1 MPLPLIPALI
11 AIGSLAAGGY
21 GVKKGFD
28 AKEDMDRAKS
38 IGSDANRRHKEAVA
52 ALEKNRNKTNRQFE
66 NLGKLKA
73 TIFSHQIKLLVDEIE
88 KRGKGGSELKD
99 FKESI
104 EKLDLPSLKKMVINS
119 LEIETG
125 LLSGTASGALA
136 GLGAYG
142 SVGMLAS
149 ASTGTA
155 IASLSGAAAT
165 NATLAWLG
173 GGALSAGGLGMA
185 GGTAV
190 LGGFVAGPAIAIT
203 GFMMASKAE
212 EALTK
217 ARAYEA
223 DVDEKIAEI
232 EGMEVILQ
240 GLQANT
246 KEMTRVL
253 KQLVPYFDEAAND
266 LSRDPATFDRLLNVG
281 LSLKDVLNTPIL
293 EKDGSATKN
302 IESKLRTKV
311 KHTGLLE
318 YGSKK

>member
-1 MPLPLIPALI
+1 MPLPLIPAVI
-11 AIGSLAAGGY
+11 AVGSLIAGGY

-52 ALEKNRNKTNRQFE
+52 ELEKSREKTNRQLE
-66 NLGKLKA
+66 GLGKLKA
-73 TIFSHQIKLLVDEIE
+73 TIFSHQIKFLVDELK
-88 KRGKGGSELKD
+88 KRKKSGSTLQD
-99 FKESI
+99 FEESI
-104 EKLDLPSLKKMVINS
+104 EKLDLPNLEKMVINS
-119 LEIETG
+119 LEIEAG
-125 LLSGTASGALA
+125 LVSGAASGALA

-232 EGMEVILQ
+232 KGMEVILQ
-240 GLQANT
+240 GVQANV

-253 KQLVPYFDEAAND
+253 KDLVPYFDKAADNLSND
-266 LSRDPATFDRLLNVG
+266 RATFDRLLVVG
-281 LSLKDVLNTPIL
+281 VNLKDVLNMPIL
-293 EKDGSATKN
+293 EKDGSATKD
-302 IESKLRTKV
+302 IESRLRTKV
-311 KHTGLLE
+311 KHAGLLE
-318 YGSKK
+318 YGSK

>member
-38 IGSDANRRHKEAVA
+38 IGNDANRRHKEAVA
-52 ALEKNRNKTNRQFE
+52 ELEKNRKKTNRQFE

-73 TIFSHQIKLLVDEIE
+73 TIFSHQIKLLVDEVN
-88 KRGKGGSELKD
+88 KRKKSRSKLED
-99 FKESI
+99 YKESI
-104 EKLDLPSLKKMVINS
+104 EKLDLPNLEKMVINS

-240 GLQANT
+240 GLQANA
-246 KEMTRVL
+246 KEATHVL
-253 KQLVPYFDEAAND
+253 KQLVPFFDEAADN
-266 LSRDPATFDRLLNVG
+266 LSSDPATFQRLLAVG
-281 LSLKDVLNTPIL
+281 RGLKDVLETPIL

-302 IESKLRTKV
+302 LESKLRTKI

-318 YGSKK
+318 HGE

>member
-1 MPLPLIPALI
+1 MPLPLIPAV
-11 AIGSLAAGGY
+11 IGLASLVAGGY

-28 AKEDMDRAKS
+28 AKEDLDRAKS
-38 IGSDANRRHKEAVA
+38 IGYDAKKRHEKAIA
-52 ALEKNRNKTNRQFE
+52 SLEKERKKTNRHFVD
-66 NLGKLKA
+66 LGKLK
-73 TIFSHQIKLLVDEIE
+73 TQIFSHQIKLLVDEIN
-88 KRGKGGSELKD
+88 KRKKSRSKLENY
-99 FKESI
+99 KESI
-104 EKLDLPSLKKMVINS
+104 EKLDLPHLEKMVLNS

-125 LLSGTASGALA
+125 LLSGATSGALA

-142 SVGMLAS
+142 SVGLLAS

-185 GGTAV
+185 GGTAI

-232 EGMEVILQ
+232 KGMKLILK

-246 KEMTRVL
+246 KEMTRTL
-253 KQLVPYFDEAAND
+253 QQLVPFFDEAANN
-266 LSRDPATFDRLLNVG
+266 LSSDEASFQRLLTIG
-281 LSLKDVLNTPIL
+281 RGLKDVLETSIL

-302 IESKLRTKV
+302 LESKLHTKIR
-311 KHTGLLE
+311 HAGILDYE
-318 YGSKK
+318 G

>member
-1 MPLPLIPALI
+1 MPLPLIPAAI
-11 AIGSLAAGGY
+11 AIGSLIAGGY
-21 GVKKGFD
+21 GIKKGFD

-38 IGSDANRRHKEAVA
+38 IGNDASRRHKEAVA
-52 ALEKNRNKTNRQFE
+52 ELEKNRNKTNCQFE
-66 NLGKLKA
+66 SLGKLKA
-73 TIFSHQIKLLVDEIE
+73 TIFSHQIKLLVDEVK
-88 KRGKGGSELKD
+88 KRKNSRSKLED
-99 FKESI
+99 YKESI
-104 EKLDLPSLKKMVINS
+104 EKLDLPNLEKMVINS

-232 EGMEVILQ
+232 KGMEVILQ
-240 GLQANT
+240 GLQANA
-246 KEMTRVL
+246 KEATRVL
-253 KQLVPYFDEAAND
+253 KQLVPFFNEAADN
-266 LSRDPATFDRLLNVG
+266 LSSDPATFQRLLAVG
-281 LSLKDVLNTPIL
+281 RGLKDVLETPIL
-293 EKDGSATKN
+293 EKDGSATQN
-302 IESKLRTKV
+302 LESKLRTKI
-311 KHTGLLE
+311 KHAGLLE
-318 YGSKK
+318 YGE

>member
-1 MPLPLIPALI
+1 MPLPLIPAVI
-11 AIGSLAAGGY
+11 AVGSLIAGGY

-52 ALEKNRNKTNRQFE
+52 ELEKSREKTNRQLE
-66 NLGKLKA
+66 GLGKLKA
-73 TIFSHQIKLLVDEIE
+73 TIFSHQIKFLVDELK
-88 KRGKGGSELKD
+88 KRKKSGSTLKD
-99 FKESI
+99 FEESI
-104 EKLDLPSLKKMVINS
+104 EKLDLPNLEKMVINS
-119 LEIETG
+119 LEIEAG
-125 LLSGTASGALA
+125 LVSGAASGALA

-232 EGMEVILQ
+232 KGMEVILQ
-240 GLQANT
+240 GVQANV

-253 KQLVPYFDEAAND
+253 KDLVPYFDKAADNLSND
-266 LSRDPATFDRLLNVG
+266 RATFDRLLVVG
-281 LSLKDVLNTPIL
+281 VNLKDVLNMPIL
-293 EKDGSATKN
+293 EKDGSATKD
-302 IESKLRTKV
+302 IESRLRTKV
-311 KHTGLLE
+311 KHAGLLE
-318 YGSKK
+318 YGSK

>member
-1 MPLPLIPALI
+1 MPLPLIPAV
-11 AIGSLAAGGY
+11 IGLASLVAGGY

-28 AKEDMDRAKS
+28 AKEDLDRAKS
-38 IGSDANRRHKEAVA
+38 IGYDAKERHEKAIA
-52 ALEKNRNKTNRQFE
+52 SLEKERKKTNRHFV
-66 NLGKLKA
+66 NLGKLK
-73 TIFSHQIKLLVDEIE
+73 TQIFSHQIKLLVDEIN
-88 KRGKGGSELKD
+88 KRKKSRSKLENY
-99 FKESI
+99 KESI
-104 EKLDLPSLKKMVINS
+104 EKLDLPHLEKMVLNS

-125 LLSGTASGALA
+125 LLSGATSGALA

-185 GGTAV
+185 GGTAI

-232 EGMEVILQ
+232 KGMQLILK

-246 KEMTRVL
+246 KEMTRTL
-253 KQLVPYFDEAAND
+253 QQLVPFFDEAANN
-266 LSRDPATFDRLLNVG
+266 LSSDEASFQRLLTIG
-281 LSLKDVLNTPIL
+281 RGLKDVLETSIL

-302 IESKLRTKV
+302 LESKLHTKIR
-311 KHTGLLE
+311 HAGILDYE
-318 YGSKK
+318 G